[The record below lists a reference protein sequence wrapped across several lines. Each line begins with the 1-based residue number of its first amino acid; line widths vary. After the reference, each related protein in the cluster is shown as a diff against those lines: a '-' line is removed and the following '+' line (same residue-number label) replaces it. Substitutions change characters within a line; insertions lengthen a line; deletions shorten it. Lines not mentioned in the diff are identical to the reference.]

1 MPRNWLKKVGVK
13 EFRIYFSGY
22 NLLTFTGLKDMD
34 PEHPG
39 GEGGAVTGTNSV
51 DTYKYPINKTY
62 NIGASIKF

>member
-1 MPRNWLKKVGVK
+1 
-13 EFRIYFSGY
+13 
-22 NLLTFTGLKDMD
+22 MD